1 MGDGKKRIAGDK
13 LLVFA
18 RNTAKLRESAP
29 CSEPSKAIFPL
40 ARPATIPRARVA
52 ETGQKRFPIIFKS
65 KTDINRY
72 INSESVNYVALPG
85 GRDIGARSPR
95 AQGARLGDLVA
106 VINTSNYKVSFA
118 EYADVGPR
126 NKWGEG
132 SIALAN
138 SLNINS
144 SPRIGGQEDG
154 IVYVVF
160 PRSGSGRPLSAEEIQ
175 SIGKAKL
182 QEWIK
187 IQGVG
192 NVLNK

>member
-1 MGDGKKRIAGDK
+1 LRKR
-13 LLVFA
+13 
-18 RNTAKLRESAP
+18 AKSGFLS
-29 CSEPSKAIFPL
+29 
-40 ARPATIPRARVA
+40 
-52 ETGQKRFPIIFKS
+52 FKS

-85 GRDIGARSPR
+85 GRDIGARSLR

-106 VINTSNYKVSFA
+106 VINTLNYKVSFA